1 MNASTLLVSCALDAV
16 VGDPRWLPH
25 PVRLMGRAIAG
36 YERSVRPI
44 LSNRTCE
51 RIAGIV
57 LAVGLPAVSYGGA
70 WLVVDQTSRLH
81 EVIGQGSEVALAFTT
96 LAARDLADHARAVRQ
111 ALITGSLE
119 AARAAVSRMVG
130 RDTAQL
136 SEEAIV
142 RATVESVA
150 ESTADGVVAPLL
162 YLVLGGPPLALA
174 YKAVNTLD
182 SMVGH
187 LDDQYR
193 HFGWASA
200 RMDDLVNW
208 IPARLT
214 ALLIVLVASVV
225 ERDAGAVRRAWR
237 IFRRDGK
244 QHQSPNSGHP
254 EAAMAGA
261 LGVQLGGT
269 NYYEGVATERP
280 ALGEISRPLTAHSI
294 RDALRIMW
302 TVFLMGALFASGLL
316 TL

>member
-1 MNASTLLVSCALDAV
+1 MNASTLLVACALDV
-16 VGDPRWLPH
+16 MVGDPRWLPH
-25 PVRLMGRAIAG
+25 PVRLMGWAIAG

-51 RIAGIV
+51 CLAGIV

-70 WLVVDQTSRLH
+70 WLVVDQASRLH

-96 LAARDLADHARAVRQ
+96 IAARDLADHARAVRH
-111 ALITGSLE
+111 ALGTCSLE
-119 AARAAVSRMVG
+119 AARAAVSWMVG

-174 YKAVNTLD
+174 YKAINTLD

-187 LDDQYR
+187 LDDRYR

-208 IPARLT
+208 VPARLT
-214 ALLIVLVASVV
+214 ALLIVLAAGVV
-225 ERDAGAVRRAWR
+225 GCDTSAVRRAWR

-244 QHQSPNSGHP
+244 QHQSPNSGRP
-254 EAAMAGA
+254 EAAIAGA

-280 ALGEISRPLTAHSI
+280 ALGEMSRPLTAHSI

-302 TVFLMGALFASGLL
+302 TVFFMGALVASGLL